1 MRLHRIGD
9 KIIDRDRLVNIIS
22 EILHRRTIGATQ
34 QEVAVA
40 LGLER
45 AFVSHLEGLGE
56 VRRGNRI
63 AVIGFPIANKEELE
77 SIAQTFAVDY
87 VYLLSEKERRE
98 YVHRR
103 SGAEMFNEL
112 LEMLA
117 SLKDYDV
124 VIFLASDK
132 RVAHLEKI
140 LDREVIGIPL
150 GSSPIRRD
158 RKVKPGI
165 LYDVLESITEGK
177 DLSIEADSKRKFR
190 IFKKKPSGKG

>member
-1 MRLHRIGD
+1 MRLLRIGD

-40 LGLER
+40 MGLER

-77 SIAQTFAVDY
+77 SIAQTFAVDFI
-87 VYLLSEKERRE
+87 YLLSEKERKEHVR
-98 YVHRR
+98 RR

-112 LEMLA
+112 LELLA
-117 SLKDYDV
+117 SLKDYDAV
-124 VIFLASDK
+124 VFLASDK
-132 RVAHLEKI
+132 RIATLEKI
-140 LDREVIGIPL
+140 LDKEVIGIPL
-150 GSSPIRRD
+150 GNSPIKRD

-165 LYDVLESITEGK
+165 LYDVLESVTEGK
-177 DLSIEADSKRKFR
+177 ELSIEESGKRKFR
-190 IFKKKPSGKG
+190 FFKKKPSGKG